1 MSFKVTKGHFYILW
15 LQAQQKLLETEK
27 ENSGPQQ
34 SPKLKQK
41 TISQESKDSKVI
53 VINENNVSVI
63 HNSENLSYQNNKN
76 IADFPPKQTNIHPVT
91 SSNYTTSIP
100 QNQLQISSTS
110 TEQNSGINTRKNYIN
125 QAAFST
131 KENSLSLA
139 KG

>member
-1 MSFKVTKGHFYILW
+1 M
-15 LQAQQKLLETEK
+15 LETGK

-34 SPKLKQK
+34 SPQLKQK

-63 HNSENLSYQNNKN
+63 HNSENPSYQNNKNN
-76 IADFPPKQTNIHPVT
+76 IADFPPKQTNIHPVK
-91 SSNYTTSIP
+91 SSNYTTIIP
-100 QNQLQISSTS
+100 QNQRQISSIS
-110 TEQNSGINTRKNYIN
+110 SEQNSGINTRKNYIN

>member
-1 MSFKVTKGHFYILW
+1 M
-15 LQAQQKLLETEK
+15 LETGK

-34 SPKLKQK
+34 SPQLKQK

-63 HNSENLSYQNNKN
+63 HNSENPSYQNIKK
-76 IADFPPKQTNIHPVT
+76 IADFPPKQANIHPVK
-91 SSNYTTSIP
+91 SSNYTTRIP
-100 QNQLQISSTS
+100 QNQRQNSSTS
-110 TEQNSGINTRKNYIN
+110 TEQNSGNNTRKNYVN

-131 KENSLSLA
+131 KENFLSLS